1 MSDTSSSSQ
10 SETVIVAGAR
20 TPIGRLLGGLKGFTG
35 AELGG
40 FAIKGALAKAGLAPE
55 QVEYVIM
62 GQVLQAGAGQIAARQ
77 AAVKAGIPMNVPA
90 ITINKVCLSGLNAIA
105 LASQLIRAGEYDVV
119 VAGGM
124 ESMTNAPHLL
134 PKSREGFKYGD
145 TTLVDSMAF
154 DGLWDA
160 FTDQAMGALTEQH
173 NTDGLKLS
181 REEQDQFS
189 ARSHQLAAEAWK
201 NGVFADEVV
210 PVEVPQRKGD
220 PVVVDTDEGIRG
232 DTTVDTLSRLRP
244 AFGKDGTITA
254 GSASQISDGGCAVV
268 VMSKK
273 KAEELGLT
281 WIAEIGAH
289 GSVAGPDSSLQSQ
302 PANAIAKACAKQ
314 GIDPASLDLI
324 EINEAFAAVGIASA
338 RELNVDL
345 DKVNVNGGAI
355 ALGHPIGM
363 SGARLVLHLAL
374 ELQRRGGGTG
384 AAGLCGGGGQGDALI
399 ISVPAKG

>member
-1 MSDTSSSSQ
+1 
-10 SETVIVAGAR
+10 
-20 TPIGRLLGGLKGFTG
+20 
-35 AELGG
+35 
-40 FAIKGALAKAGLAPE
+40 
-55 QVEYVIM
+55 
-62 GQVLQAGAGQIAARQ
+62 
-77 AAVKAGIPMNVPA
+77 
-90 ITINKVCLSGLNAIA
+90 
-105 LASQLIRAGEYDVV
+105 
-119 VAGGM
+119 
-124 ESMTNAPHLL
+124 
-134 PKSREGFKYGD
+134 
-145 TTLVDSMAF
+145 
-154 DGLWDA
+154 
-160 FTDQAMGALTEQH
+160 
-173 NTDGLKLS
+173 
-181 REEQDQFS
+181 
-189 ARSHQLAAEAWK
+189 
-201 NGVFADEVV
+201 
-210 PVEVPQRKGD
+210 
-220 PVVVDTDEGIRG
+220 
-232 DTTVDTLSRLRP
+232 
-244 AFGKDGTITA
+244 
-254 GSASQISDGGCAVV
+254 
-268 VMSKK
+268 MSKK

-314 GIDPASLDLI
+314 GIDPASLGLI

>member
-1 MSDTSSSSQ
+1 MSDATRSSQ
-10 SETVIVAGAR
+10 NQTVIVAGAR

-40 FAIKGALAKAGLAPE
+40 FAIKGALEKAGVAPD

-62 GQVLQAGAGQIAARQ
+62 GQVLQAGGGQITARQ
-77 AAVKAGIPMNVPA
+77 AAAKAGIPMTIPA

-105 LASQLIRAGEYDVV
+105 LADQLIRAGEYEVV

-145 TTLVDSMAF
+145 VPLVDSMAF

-160 FTDQAMGALTEQH
+160 FTDQAMGALTDQANNE
-173 NTDGLKLS
+173 GLKLS
-181 REEQDQFS
+181 REEQDEFS
-189 ARSHQLAAEAWK
+189 ARSHQQAAAAWK
-201 NGVFADEVV
+201 NGVFTDEVV

-220 PVVVDTDEGIRG
+220 PIVVDSDEGVRS
-232 DTTVDTLSRLRP
+232 DTSVESLAKLRP

-268 VMSKK
+268 VMSKA
-273 KAEELGLT
+273 KAEELGLS

-289 GSVAGPDSSLQSQ
+289 GSVAGPDSTLQSQ
-302 PANAIAKACAKQ
+302 PAKAIVKACQKE
-314 GIDPASLDLI
+314 GIEPGALDLV

-338 RELNVDL
+338 RELQVDL

-374 ELQRRGGGTG
+374 ELKRRGGGTG
-384 AAGLCGGGGQGDALI
+384 AAALCGGGGQGDALI
-399 ISVPAKG
+399 VRVPQS

>member
-1 MSDTSSSSQ
+1 MADTRNRS
-10 SETVIVAGAR
+10 VIVAGAR

-40 FAIKGALAKAGLAPE
+40 FAIQGALRKAGVAPD

-62 GQVLQAGAGQIAARQ
+62 GQVLQAGGGQITARQ
-77 AAVKAGIPMNVPA
+77 AAVKGGIPMDVPA

-105 LASQLIRAGEYDVV
+105 LADQLIRAGEYDIV

-145 TTLVDSMAF
+145 TTLVDSMAY

-160 FTDQAMGALTEQH
+160 FTDQAMGALTDQA
-173 NTDGLKLS
+173 NNGGLKLS
-181 REEQDQFS
+181 RAEQDEFS
-189 ARSHQLAAEAWK
+189 ARSHQRAAEAWK

-210 PVEVPQRKGD
+210 PVEVPQRRGD
-220 PVVVDTDEGIRG
+220 PLVVDSDEGVRG
-232 DTTVDTLSRLRP
+232 DTSVEALAKLRP

-268 VMSKK
+268 VMSQA
-273 KAEELGLT
+273 KAEELGLS

-289 GSVAGPDSSLQSQ
+289 GSVAGPDSTLQSQ
-302 PANAIAKACAKQ
+302 PANAIAKACTKE
-314 GIDPASLDLI
+314 GIAPAELDLV

-338 RELNVDL
+338 RELKLGD

-355 ALGHPIGM
+355 AVGHPIGM

-374 ELQRRGGGTG
+374 ELGRRGGGVG
-384 AAGLCGGGGQGDALI
+384 AAALCGGGGQGDALI
-399 ISVPAKG
+399 IRVPKP

>member
-1 MSDTSSSSQ
+1 M
-10 SETVIVAGAR
+10 SETRNSSVIVAGAR

-35 AELGG
+35 ADLGG
-40 FAIKGALAKAGLAPE
+40 FAIKGALQKAGVAPE

-62 GQVLQAGAGQIAARQ
+62 GQVLQAGGGQITARQ
-77 AAVKAGIPMNVPA
+77 AAVKGGVPMDVPA

-105 LASQLIRAGEYDVV
+105 LADQLIRAGEYDVV

-145 TTLVDSMAF
+145 TTLVDSMAY

-160 FTDQAMGALTEQH
+160 FTDQAMGALTDQQNNAVE
-173 NTDGLKLS
+173 KLT
-181 REEQDQFS
+181 RAEQDEFS
-189 ARSHQLAAEAWK
+189 ARSHQRAAEAWK
-201 NGVFADEVV
+201 NGLFADEVV

-220 PVVVDTDEGIRG
+220 PIVVDSDEGVRG
-232 DTTVDTLSRLRP
+232 DTSAEVLAKLRP

-268 VMSKK
+268 VMSKA
-273 KAEELGLT
+273 KAEELGLS

-289 GSVAGPDSSLQSQ
+289 GSVAGPDSTLQSQ
-302 PANAIAKACAKQ
+302 PANAITKACSKEGVQ
-314 GIDPASLDLI
+314 PTDLDLI

-338 RELNVDL
+338 RELQVSE

-374 ELQRRGGGTG
+374 ELGRRGGGLG
-384 AAGLCGGGGQGDALI
+384 AAALCGGGGQGDALI
-399 ISVPAKG
+399 IRVPKH